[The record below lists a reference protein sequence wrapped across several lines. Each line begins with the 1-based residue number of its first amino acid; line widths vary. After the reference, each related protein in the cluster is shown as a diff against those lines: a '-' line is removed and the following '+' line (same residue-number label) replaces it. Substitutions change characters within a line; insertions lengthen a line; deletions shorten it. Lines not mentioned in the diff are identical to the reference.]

1 MHIDELPTP
10 ALWADL
16 DVLESNIAEMA
27 RRLPGNRLRPHVKAH
42 KSTALATLQY
52 EAGHKGFTC
61 ATPREVLGLAQAGI
75 ISCMRTVNFT
85 TSGQC
90 LQKQYI
96 LFLRPSTSCAELEVL
111 A

>member
-42 KSTALATLQY
+42 KSTSLAALL
-52 EAGHKGFTC
+52 
-61 ATPREVLGLAQAGI
+61 LAGI
-75 ISCMRTVNFT
+75 AGEMRIPTKG
-85 TSGQC
+85 S
-90 LQKQYI
+90 
-96 LFLRPSTSCAELEVL
+96 
-111 A
+111 